1 MFLCKIR
8 TAATKQHWTTVCRWC
23 LGAALALGLG
33 CAAAQDLVSE
43 RAYFED
49 PSGKMELAQVIDAP
63 FQTGQSILNR
73 GVTHSAIWLRFV
85 VLSPSNPGKLTLR
98 VLPSTMDELTL
109 YAPPSAE
116 SPSFERIDLGAW
128 PSKAAYVW
136 MSDGGSKRTSYYLR
150 VASSRSMALSVQVL
164 DASGDRELEILR
176 ATFFGA
182 VLASVVIVLLGM
194 MALYVQRRDPL
205 NLLLGFNLAASFLL
219 FLAWFG
225 YWRDYSF
232 IAPFAPKVI
241 YQYVALIDVGS
252 GIAFHWVL
260 LRRFG
265 LSPWMRKI
273 AWASAAC
280 FVALFVAYPLLE
292 GHLRTTLSLAFG
304 GGSAAVLMILMPL
317 ALRKHRLA
325 QRVIGGMA
333 MLFQLATVYAGAT
346 LLGLLQAQPVDI
358 NLPATRM
365 LLTPILFGLV
375 AWMLD
380 HDLRGQL
387 QLARI
392 NEDLSKR
399 LAAEEVKRRQTQER
413 FMTMLMHEVK
423 TPLSIIQL
431 ATASVARGIEKD
443 SKGAE
448 RIRNIERAVDDL
460 NGLVERCGQADRL
473 AEGAENVMLRFQN
486 FTLQTLIG
494 DLLESLGAGR
504 IDVRTPGRAWLKSD
518 YQYLRLV
525 LLNLL
530 SNGLKYS
537 TPGSTVL
544 LKVTPADREGV
555 AGLEMRVESKVGP
568 VGYPDPKKIFTRY
581 YRAEAAR
588 SQMGAGLG
596 LWLSQEVARQLGTE
610 ISLRMESGVVAFT
623 FWTETA

>member
-1 MFLCKIR
+1 MFLRKTR
-8 TAATKQHWTTVCRWC
+8 TAAMKQHWNVVCRWC

-109 YAPPSAE
+109 YAPLSAE

-205 NLLLGFNLAASFLL
+205 NLLLGFNLAASFFL

-241 YQYVALIDVGS
+241 YQYIALIDVGS

-273 AWASAAC
+273 AWAWANAREVCAAANAQGESDQSHTGAPSSSWEQRGTQAHRGFLKASMKGCRGRSRLTVTTRPAAC
-280 FVALFVAYPLLE
+280 F
-292 GHLRTTLSLAFG
+292 R
-304 GGSAAVLMILMPL
+304 I
-317 ALRKHRLA
+317 RRCW
-325 QRVIGGMA
+325 
-333 MLFQLATVYAGAT
+333 
-346 LLGLLQAQPVDI
+346 
-358 NLPATRM
+358 
-365 LLTPILFGLV
+365 PIC
-375 AWMLD
+375 
-380 HDLRGQL
+380 
-387 QLARI
+387 
-392 NEDLSKR
+392 
-399 LAAEEVKRRQTQER
+399 
-413 FMTMLMHEVK
+413 
-423 TPLSIIQL
+423 
-431 ATASVARGIEKD
+431 VARG
-443 SKGAE
+443 S
-448 RIRNIERAVDDL
+448 
-460 NGLVERCGQADRL
+460 
-473 AEGAENVMLRFQN
+473 
-486 FTLQTLIG
+486 
-494 DLLESLGAGR
+494 
-504 IDVRTPGRAWLKSD
+504 
-518 YQYLRLV
+518 
-525 LLNLL
+525 
-530 SNGLKYS
+530 
-537 TPGSTVL
+537 
-544 LKVTPADREGV
+544 
-555 AGLEMRVESKVGP
+555 
-568 VGYPDPKKIFTRY
+568 
-581 YRAEAAR
+581 
-588 SQMGAGLG
+588 
-596 LWLSQEVARQLGTE
+596 
-610 ISLRMESGVVAFT
+610 
-623 FWTETA
+623 